1 MLYQKIENSWQ
12 NHIVIG
18 DIGKALEQIQLQI
31 ATNLMLVHNFF
42 CKEKLRDP
50 MDVLEYSIYG
60 KSCDSNSKDTM
71 RIFMN
76 LNYKFIRIRTGLY
89 FDSPY
94 SKEEVFEG
102 FQELE
107 KILEEEMAKI

>member
-1 MLYQKIENSWQ
+1 MEYKKLENSWQ
-12 NHIVIG
+12 NHIVAE

-31 ATNLMLVHNFF
+31 ATNLMMVHNFF
-42 CKEKLRDP
+42 CKENLRDP
-50 MDVLEYSIYG
+50 MDVLRHSDYG
-60 KSCDSNSKDTM
+60 KSCDSNSKDAM
-71 RIFMN
+71 RVFIK
-76 LNYKFIRIRTGLY
+76 LNCKFIRIRTGLY

-107 KILEEEMAKI
+107 KNLEQEMAKI